1 MTPDHFTLLKE
12 LFTTRMDGLEAAHQD
27 ARQESK
33 DDHAEVKERLASL
46 QADVK
51 SIDGRLVTLEKVRHG
66 HGAVWS
72 AARVV
77 GVAIVSGATVAG
89 IVVQFVN

>member
-12 LFTTRMDGLEAAHQD
+12 LFTQRMDGLEAAHQD

-33 DDHAEVKERLASL
+33 EDHAEVKQRLSDL

-51 SIDGRLVTLEKVRHG
+51 SIDGRLIDLEKVRHG

-72 AARVV
+72 AARVS

-89 IVVQFVN
+89 VVVQFVN